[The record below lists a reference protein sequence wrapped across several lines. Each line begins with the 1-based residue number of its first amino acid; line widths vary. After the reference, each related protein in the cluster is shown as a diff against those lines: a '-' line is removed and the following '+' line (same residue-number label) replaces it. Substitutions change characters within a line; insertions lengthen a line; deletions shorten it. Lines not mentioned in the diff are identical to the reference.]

1 MGYFSRLA
9 VQLAE
14 RQDRQK
20 DHSYISREDRLELML
35 MDIKAMLSEL
45 EEIRPHDPLDPLYDR
60 YFYEDYIVHY
70 NEFFDF
76 YDSDG
81 TVCYPGTVEGLL
93 RAIREIEEKLDQE
106 REARLERLKYDMSIF
121 LTGADPDGQCVL
133 VDAFE
138 PAPDSILHIAA

>member
-14 RQDRQK
+14 RKDRQK

-45 EEIRPHDPLDPLYDR
+45 EEIRPHDPLDPLYDH

-70 NEFFDF
+70 NEFFDY

-81 TVCYPGTVEGLL
+81 TVCYSGTVEGLL

-138 PAPDSILHIAA
+138 PAPESLLHIAA